1 MPRLDTNFRFA
12 EKKATT
18 VPVVKLPRNVKS
30 ALCINAVHANGI
42 FKIEPMSGMATYDQC
57 YIFEDINYK
66 NQDEEK
72 KDSTLLQIMKWLKSM
87 NTQFKI
93 TVANEQRDMEKFM
106 EEIFHPLHKEEYADM
121 EQGIGQWINQK
132 IGEGTRDIR
141 RILYLTVTCRAK
153 SFEEAAVFF
162 ATLDTSLQSIFFRVK
177 KRIVPVIRGRKARSL
192 TADPPGWEMRASS
205 RRERR

>member
-106 EEIFHPLHKEEYADM
+106 EEIFHPAA
-121 EQGIGQWINQK
+121 QGGICGHGARGSGN
-132 IGEGTRDIR
+132 GSTR
-141 RILYLTVTCRAK
+141 
-153 SFEEAAVFF
+153 
-162 ATLDTSLQSIFFRVK
+162 
-177 KRIVPVIRGRKARSL
+177 RSGKG
-192 TADPPGWEMRASS
+192 PGISGGS
-205 RRERR
+205 YI

>member
-106 EEIFHPLHKEEYADM
+106 EEIFHPAAQGGICGHGAGDRAMDQPEDRGRDQGYQADLISDRYL
-121 EQGIGQWINQK
+121 QGK
-132 IGEGTRDIR
+132 I
-141 RILYLTVTCRAK
+141 
-153 SFEEAAVFF
+153 FEEAAVFF
-162 ATLDTSLQSIFFRVK
+162 ATLDTSLQSIFSALKADCTGYPGK
-177 KRIVPVIRGRKARSL
+177 KGSQSYSGSS
-192 TADPPGWEMRASS
+192 GWEMRASS

>member
-162 ATLDTSLQSIFFRVK
+162 ATLDTSLQSIFSALKADCTGYPGK
-177 KRIVPVIRGRKARSL
+177 KGSQSYSGSS
-192 TADPPGWEMRASS
+192 GWEMRASS